1 MSTHRIILSGFG
13 GQGMLSLGQII
24 SYIAMKKNK
33 HVTWIP
39 SYGPEMRG
47 GTANCSVIVSDH
59 EIGSPIVSDKI
70 THLVAMNAPSVD
82 KFIDKMADGGMVV
95 INNSLVPNTPI
106 NDNLEIYSVPA
117 TDESAKIGSIKIQN
131 MYMLGV
137 YMKLAGWFD
146 LEDVIDI
153 MKEKFTGKKAEF
165 IPFNIK
171 AVEAGVN
178 AI

>member
-1 MSTHRIILSGFG
+1 MSTHRLILSGFG

-24 SYIAMKKNK
+24 SHIAMKKDK
-33 HVTWIP
+33 FVTWIP

-47 GTANCSVIVSDH
+47 GTANCSVIISDH
-59 EIGSPIVSDKI
+59 EIGSPIVSDEI

-82 KFIDKMADGGMVV
+82 KFIDKMANGGKVI
-95 INNSLVPNTPI
+95 INNSLVPTMPT

-146 LEDVIDI
+146 LDDVVEV

-171 AVEAGVN
+171 AVEAGAKAV
-178 AI
+178 